1 MMTDNG
7 TGYGCGAF
15 VSGDYLACI
24 GEIDAYSAKLGF
36 SADKRNIFV
45 AMSNYRE
52 TDTNLIHR
60 VFRNYLA
67 KYSH

>member
-15 VSGDYLACI
+15 VSGDCFSCI
-24 GEIDAYSAKLGF
+24 GEIDAYSAKLSF
-36 SADKRNIFV
+36 STDKRKIFA
-45 AMSNYRE
+45 AMSNYKD